1 MNKKMHYKQLKH
13 INATADY
20 ITRIYKTAL
29 HYAMRGDA
37 TLVDTNFKS
46 SAQNNYSTREKL
58 AAWNYR
64 ECKYTIEASGHEL
77 MDIIRILTASL

>member
-1 MNKKMHYKQLKH
+1 MNKKMHYKQLQH

-37 TLVDTNFKS
+37 TLNHHTCLLN
-46 SAQNNYSTREKL
+46 TL
-58 AAWNYR
+58 A
-64 ECKYTIEASGHEL
+64 CKWICNCIAFSITAKK
-77 MDIIRILTASL
+77 IIDAFLQYI

>member
-1 MNKKMHYKQLKH
+1 MNRKIHYKQLKL

-20 ITRIYKTAL
+20 ITRLYKTAL
-29 HYAMRGDA
+29 YSAQRGND

-46 SAQNNYSTREKL
+46 SAQNNFSTREKL

-64 ECKYTIEASGHEL
+64 ECRYTIEAAIYEM